1 MVQEGFILAAEF
13 LVVNE
18 HIFRARDLP
27 YSTQFIPL
35 ACAFAYAKNSGLMN
49 KQATKDVLHRWLWCG
64 ILGEMYGGA
73 NETRYANDMEDLAAA
88 IDGNGSQ
95 MRTVNAA
102 YFQTPRLLGL
112 QTPRA
117 KGLLD
122 LIEEAM
128 GKPVTDRA
136 SDEVATKFGAS
147 LERAQ

>member
-1 MVQEGFILAAEF
+1 
-13 LVVNE
+13 
-18 HIFRARDLP
+18 
-27 YSTQFIPL
+27 
-35 ACAFAYAKNSGLMN
+35 MN

-112 QTPRA
+112 QTRGQRA
-117 KGLLD
+117 FS
-122 LIEEAM
+122 I
-128 GKPVTDRA
+128 
-136 SDEVATKFGAS
+136 
-147 LERAQ
+147 